1 MTHTDII
8 TKPGVKQGFA
18 FLGFGCMR
26 FPSSVKEVIKMTD
39 AYLETG
45 LNYFDTAYIYGGSED
60 ALRKALVTR
69 HPRES
74 YMIAD
79 KVPPWKV
86 RNQKDCDKTLNSI
99 FDRLKVDYL
108 DFLLIHS
115 IDEDNAR
122 SADKADMYN
131 WAADQKKKG
140 YVKHIGFSFHG
151 TTELL
156 NSLLCE
162 HPEMEFVQL
171 QLNYMDMLR
180 GHAKQWQETAL
191 KHDKPVIAME
201 PVRGGALAKLPPA
214 AEALMKAHSQNDS
227 IASWAMRY
235 AATIPG
241 VACVLS
247 GMSTLAQMK
256 DNIKTFSPLK
266 PLSDQ
271 EIDIIEAALVETGK
285 ASPIACTGCKYCLA
299 DCPQQ
304 IEIAHCFALYNEV
317 KRGSQKWNLQQTYDA
332 TPAGHFASDCIACG
346 KCVKRCPQHI
356 DIPEELK
363 KVEKMFN

>member
-8 TKPGVKQGFA
+8 TKPSVKKGFA

-26 FPSSVKEVIKMTD
+26 FPSSEKAVVKMTD
-39 AYLETG
+39 AYMEAG
-45 LNYFDTAYIYGGSED
+45 FNYFDTAYIYGGSED
-60 ALRKALVTR
+60 TLLKALVTR

-86 RNQKDCDKTLNSI
+86 KDRKGCDKILNSM
-99 FDRLKVDYL
+99 FDRLKVGYL

-122 SADKADMYN
+122 CADKADMYD
-131 WAADQKKKG
+131 WAVEQKKKG
-140 YVKHIGFSFHG
+140 HAKHIGFSFHG
-151 TTELL
+151 TTQLL
-156 NSLLCE
+156 DTVLCD

-191 KHDKPVIAME
+191 KHDKTIIAME
-201 PVRGGALAKLPPA
+201 PVRGGALAKLPPS
-214 AEALMKAHSQNDS
+214 AEVLMKAHSQNSS

-247 GMSTLAQMK
+247 GMSTLAQMQ

-266 PLSDQ
+266 PLNN
-271 EIDIIEAALVETGK
+271 EETNIIEAAVVEMGK
-285 ASPIACTGCKYCLA
+285 ASPIACTGCKYCQP

-304 IEIAHCFALYNEV
+304 IEIAQCFALYNEV
-317 KRGSQKWNLQQTYDA
+317 KRGSQKWNLQQTYD
-332 TPAGHFASDCIACG
+332 TIEPGHMAADCIACG

-356 DIPEELK
+356 EIPDELK
-363 KVEKMFN
+363 KVEGMFN